1 MNETGPKE
9 RTMVRPFHPWGT
21 IIFFTAANAKKKLY
35 AAGAL
40 AGLTG
45 LVYWVGYRAQGSTR
59 NKKTREWT
67 GSELDL

>member
-1 MNETGPKE
+1 MQ
-9 RTMVRPFHPWGT
+9 
-21 IIFFTAANAKKKLY
+21 KKKLY